1 MPAKNYKSL
10 EEIKQYL
17 LEQSKKE
24 NEINEKDVIDIATKN
39 HLSEDEEEDLFNW
52 IQENDEILMS
62 GENEEDEL
70 DEEED
75 LFNWI
80 QENDEILISGEE
92 DELDEEDEDEDEDEE
107 EDDSEETSSQVERKK
122 SFDSMKAYLQE
133 IGAVDR
139 LTPEEEIE
147 IGRRAA
153 QGDPEAKEIMINANL
168 RLVVAM
174 ARKFLNRG
182 LSYQDLIQ
190 EGNIGLMRAV
200 EKFDPDKGF
209 RFSTYATWWIR
220 QSLTRAIADQSR
232 DIRIPVHTTEQ
243 IYKIKKI
250 QRELFQEFNRE
261 PTPEEIAEKIP
272 GMDAVKVTDLL
283 SVSQDTISL
292 ESPTG
297 DEEDSTLG
305 DFIKDD
311 SIKGPEDVF
320 KSEALKDQIDK
331 VLKELPEREEAIV
344 RMRFGLDG
352 TGTVKT
358 LDEVGKIYGITKERV
373 RQIEN
378 KAMRR
383 LKMIIK
389 TKEEYTDLDEE

>member
-39 HLSEDEEEDLFNW
+39 HLSEDEEENLFNW

-62 GENEEDEL
+62 GEDEEDEL
-70 DEEED
+70 DED
-75 LFNWI
+75 
-80 QENDEILISGEE
+80 
-92 DELDEEDEDEDEDEE
+92 DEE
-107 EDDSEETSSQVERKK
+107 ENEEDSEEDSEETSSQVERKK

-139 LTPEEEIE
+139 LSPEEEIE

-200 EKFDPDKGF
+200 VKFDPDKGF

-272 GMDAVKVTDLL
+272 GMDAAKVTDLL

>member
-62 GENEEDEL
+62 GEDEEDEL
-70 DEEED
+70 DED
-75 LFNWI
+75 
-80 QENDEILISGEE
+80 
-92 DELDEEDEDEDEDEE
+92 DEDEDEE
-107 EDDSEETSSQVERKK
+107 DEEDDSEDTSSQVDRKK

-272 GMDAVKVTDLL
+272 GMDAAKVTDLL

-320 KSEALKDQIDK
+320 KGEALKDQIDK

>member
-62 GENEEDEL
+62 GEDEEDEL
-70 DEEED
+70 DD
-75 LFNWI
+75 
-80 QENDEILISGEE
+80 
-92 DELDEEDEDEDEDEE
+92 EDEDEDEDEE
-107 EDDSEETSSQVERKK
+107 EDDSEDTSSQVDRKK

-174 ARKFLNRG
+174 AKKFLNRG

-272 GMDAVKVTDLL
+272 GMDAAKVTDLL

>member
-1 MPAKNYKSL
+1 MPAKYYKSL

-17 LEQSKKE
+17 LEQSKNE

-62 GENEEDEL
+62 GEDEEDEL
-70 DEEED
+70 DED
-75 LFNWI
+75 
-80 QENDEILISGEE
+80 
-92 DELDEEDEDEDEDEE
+92 DEDEDEE
-107 EDDSEETSSQVERKK
+107 DEEDDSEDISSQVDRKK

-272 GMDAVKVTDLL
+272 GMDAAKVTDLL

>member
-62 GENEEDEL
+62 GEDEEDEL
-70 DEEED
+70 DD
-75 LFNWI
+75 
-80 QENDEILISGEE
+80 
-92 DELDEEDEDEDEDEE
+92 EDEDEDEDEE
-107 EDDSEETSSQVERKK
+107 KDDSEDTSSQVERKK

-272 GMDAVKVTDLL
+272 GMDAAKVTDLL

>member
-52 IQENDEILMS
+52 IQENDEIL
-62 GENEEDEL
+62 
-70 DEEED
+70 
-75 LFNWI
+75 
-80 QENDEILISGEE
+80 ISGEDE
-92 DELDEEDEDEDEDEE
+92 ENELDEEDEDEDEDEE
-107 EDDSEETSSQVERKK
+107 EDDSEDTSSQVERKK

-272 GMDAVKVTDLL
+272 GMDAAKVTDLL

>member
-62 GENEEDEL
+62 GEDEEDEL
-70 DEEED
+70 DED
-75 LFNWI
+75 
-80 QENDEILISGEE
+80 
-92 DELDEEDEDEDEDEE
+92 DEDEDEE
-107 EDDSEETSSQVERKK
+107 DEEDDSEDTSSQVDRKK

-272 GMDAVKVTDLL
+272 GMDAVKVIDLL

>member
-62 GENEEDEL
+62 GEDEEDEL
-70 DEEED
+70 DD
-75 LFNWI
+75 
-80 QENDEILISGEE
+80 
-92 DELDEEDEDEDEDEE
+92 EDEDEDEDEE
-107 EDDSEETSSQVERKK
+107 EDDSEDTSSQVDRKK

-232 DIRIPVHTTEQ
+232 DIRIPVHTAEQ

-272 GMDAVKVTDLL
+272 GMDAAKVIDLL

>member
-62 GENEEDEL
+62 GED
-70 DEEED
+70 
-75 LFNWI
+75 
-80 QENDEILISGEE
+80 EE

-107 EDDSEETSSQVERKK
+107 EDDSEDTSSQVERKK

-272 GMDAVKVTDLL
+272 GMDAAKVTDLL

-389 TKEEYTDLDEE
+389 TKEEYTDLDKE

>member
-17 LEQSKKE
+17 LEQSKNE

-62 GENEEDEL
+62 GEDEDDEL
-70 DEEED
+70 DEED
-75 LFNWI
+75 
-80 QENDEILISGEE
+80 DE
-92 DELDEEDEDEDEDEE
+92 EEDEDEDEE
-107 EDDSEETSSQVERKK
+107 DSEETSSQVERKK

-139 LTPEEEIE
+139 LSPEEEIE

-182 LSYQDLIQ
+182 LSYQDLVQ

-272 GMDAVKVTDLL
+272 GMDAAKVTDLL

>member
-39 HLSEDEEEDLFNW
+39 HLSEDEEEDIFNW

-62 GENEEDEL
+62 GED
-70 DEEED
+70 
-75 LFNWI
+75 
-80 QENDEILISGEE
+80 EE
-92 DELDEEDEDEDEDEE
+92 DELDEEDEDEDEEDDEE
-107 EDDSEETSSQVERKK
+107 EDSEETSSQVERKK

-139 LTPEEEIE
+139 LSPEEEIE

-272 GMDAVKVTDLL
+272 GMDAAKVTDLL

>member
-62 GENEEDEL
+62 GEDEEDEL
-70 DEEED
+70 DED
-75 LFNWI
+75 
-80 QENDEILISGEE
+80 
-92 DELDEEDEDEDEDEE
+92 DEDEDEE
-107 EDDSEETSSQVERKK
+107 DEEDDSEDTSSQVDRKK

-153 QGDPEAKEIMINANL
+153 QWNPEAKEIMINANL

-272 GMDAVKVTDLL
+272 GMDAAKVTDLL

>member
-62 GENEEDEL
+62 GEDEEDEL
-70 DEEED
+70 DED
-75 LFNWI
+75 
-80 QENDEILISGEE
+80 
-92 DELDEEDEDEDEDEE
+92 DEDEDEEDE
-107 EDDSEETSSQVERKK
+107 EDDSEETSSQVDRKK

>member
-62 GENEEDEL
+62 GEDEEDEL
-70 DEEED
+70 DD
-75 LFNWI
+75 
-80 QENDEILISGEE
+80 
-92 DELDEEDEDEDEDEE
+92 EDEDEDEDEE
-107 EDDSEETSSQVERKK
+107 EDDSEDTSSQVERKK

-272 GMDAVKVTDLL
+272 GMDAAKVTDLL

-305 DFIKDD
+305 DFINDD

>member
-62 GENEEDEL
+62 GEDEEDEL
-70 DEEED
+70 DED
-75 LFNWI
+75 
-80 QENDEILISGEE
+80 
-92 DELDEEDEDEDEDEE
+92 DEDEDEE
-107 EDDSEETSSQVERKK
+107 DEEDDSEDTSSQVDRKK

-190 EGNIGLMRAV
+190 EGNIGLMRAM
-200 EKFDPDKGF
+200 EKLDPDKGC
-209 RFSTYATWWIR
+209 RFSTYATWRIR

-272 GMDAVKVTDLL
+272 GMDAAKVTDLL

>member
-62 GENEEDEL
+62 GEDEEDEL
-70 DEEED
+70 DED
-75 LFNWI
+75 
-80 QENDEILISGEE
+80 
-92 DELDEEDEDEDEDEE
+92 DEDEDEE
-107 EDDSEETSSQVERKK
+107 DEEDDSEDTSSQVDRKK

-272 GMDAVKVTDLL
+272 GMDAAKVTDLL

-305 DFIKDD
+305 DSIKDD

>member
-62 GENEEDEL
+62 GEDEEDEL
-70 DEEED
+70 DED
-75 LFNWI
+75 
-80 QENDEILISGEE
+80 DEEE
-92 DELDEEDEDEDEDEE
+92 DEEDE
-107 EDDSEETSSQVERKK
+107 EDDSEDTSSQVDRKK

-272 GMDAVKVTDLL
+272 GMDAAKVTDLL

>member
-62 GENEEDEL
+62 GEDEEDEL
-70 DEEED
+70 DD
-75 LFNWI
+75 
-80 QENDEILISGEE
+80 
-92 DELDEEDEDEDEDEE
+92 EDEDEDEDEE
-107 EDDSEETSSQVERKK
+107 EDDSEDTSSQVDRKK

-272 GMDAVKVTDLL
+272 GMDAVKVIDLL

>member
-62 GENEEDEL
+62 GEDEEDEL
-70 DEEED
+70 DED
-75 LFNWI
+75 
-80 QENDEILISGEE
+80 
-92 DELDEEDEDEDEDEE
+92 DEE
-107 EDDSEETSSQVERKK
+107 EDEEDSEEDSEETSSQVERKK

-139 LTPEEEIE
+139 LSPEEEIE

-272 GMDAVKVTDLL
+272 GMDAAKVTDLL

>member
-62 GENEEDEL
+62 GEN
-70 DEEED
+70 
-75 LFNWI
+75 
-80 QENDEILISGEE
+80 EE

-153 QGDPEAKEIMINANL
+153 QGDPEAKEIMINENL

-190 EGNIGLMRAV
+190 EANIGLMRAV

>member
-24 NEINEKDVIDIATKN
+24 SEINEKDVIDIATKN

-62 GENEEDEL
+62 GEDEEDEL
-70 DEEED
+70 DED
-75 LFNWI
+75 
-80 QENDEILISGEE
+80 DEEE
-92 DELDEEDEDEDEDEE
+92 DEEDE
-107 EDDSEETSSQVERKK
+107 EDDSEDTSSQVDRKK
-122 SFDSMKAYLQE
+122 SFDSMKAYFQE

-147 IGRRAA
+147 IGKRAA

-272 GMDAVKVTDLL
+272 GMDAAKVTDLL

>member
-62 GENEEDEL
+62 GEDEEDEL
-70 DEEED
+70 DED
-75 LFNWI
+75 
-80 QENDEILISGEE
+80 
-92 DELDEEDEDEDEDEE
+92 DEDEDEE
-107 EDDSEETSSQVERKK
+107 DEEDDSEDTSSQVDRKK

-292 ESPTG
+292 ESPTE

>member
-62 GENEEDEL
+62 GEDEEDEL
-70 DEEED
+70 DEE
-75 LFNWI
+75 
-80 QENDEILISGEE
+80 
-92 DELDEEDEDEDEDEE
+92 EEDEDEDEDEE
-107 EDDSEETSSQVERKK
+107 EDDSEDTSSQVERKK

-272 GMDAVKVTDLL
+272 GMDAAKVTDLL

-311 SIKGPEDVF
+311 SIKGPENVF

>member
-1 MPAKNYKSL
+1 MPTKNYKSL

-62 GENEEDEL
+62 GED
-70 DEEED
+70 
-75 LFNWI
+75 
-80 QENDEILISGEE
+80 EE
-92 DELDEEDEDEDEDEE
+92 DELDEEDEEEDEEDEE
-107 EDDSEETSSQVERKK
+107 EDSEETSSQVERKK

-139 LTPEEEIE
+139 LSPEEEIE

-272 GMDAVKVTDLL
+272 GMDAAKVTDLL

>member
-24 NEINEKDVIDIATKN
+24 NEINEKDVIDIAAKN

-62 GENEEDEL
+62 GEDEEDEL
-70 DEEED
+70 DD
-75 LFNWI
+75 
-80 QENDEILISGEE
+80 
-92 DELDEEDEDEDEDEE
+92 EDEDEDEDEE
-107 EDDSEETSSQVERKK
+107 EDDSEDTSSQVDRKK

-272 GMDAVKVTDLL
+272 GMDAAKVTDLL

>member
-62 GENEEDEL
+62 GED
-70 DEEED
+70 
-75 LFNWI
+75 
-80 QENDEILISGEE
+80 EE
-92 DELDEEDEDEDEDEE
+92 DELDEEDEEDEE
-107 EDDSEETSSQVERKK
+107 EDEEDDSEDTSSQVDRKK

-147 IGRRAA
+147 IGKRAA

-272 GMDAVKVTDLL
+272 GMDAAKVTDLL

-320 KSEALKDQIDK
+320 KSEVLKDQIDK

>member
-17 LEQSKKE
+17 LEQSKKD

-62 GENEEDEL
+62 GEN
-70 DEEED
+70 
-75 LFNWI
+75 
-80 QENDEILISGEE
+80 EE

>member
-62 GENEEDEL
+62 GEDEEDEL
-70 DEEED
+70 DED
-75 LFNWI
+75 
-80 QENDEILISGEE
+80 DEEE
-92 DELDEEDEDEDEDEE
+92 DEEDE
-107 EDDSEETSSQVERKK
+107 EDDSEDTSSQVDRKK

>member
-62 GENEEDEL
+62 GEDEEDEL
-70 DEEED
+70 DD
-75 LFNWI
+75 
-80 QENDEILISGEE
+80 
-92 DELDEEDEDEDEDEE
+92 EDEDEDEDEE
-107 EDDSEETSSQVERKK
+107 EDDSEDTSSQVERKK

-272 GMDAVKVTDLL
+272 GMDAAKVTDLL

-297 DEEDSTLG
+297 DEEDGTLG

-320 KSEALKDQIDK
+320 KSEVLKDQIDK

>member
-62 GENEEDEL
+62 GEDEEDEL
-70 DEEED
+70 DED
-75 LFNWI
+75 
-80 QENDEILISGEE
+80 DE
-92 DELDEEDEDEDEDEE
+92 DEDEDDEDEDEDEE
-107 EDDSEETSSQVERKK
+107 EDDSEDTSSQVDRKK

-272 GMDAVKVTDLL
+272 GMDAAKVTDLL

>member
-24 NEINEKDVIDIATKN
+24 SEINEKDVIDIATKN

-62 GENEEDEL
+62 GEDEEDEL
-70 DEEED
+70 DED
-75 LFNWI
+75 
-80 QENDEILISGEE
+80 
-92 DELDEEDEDEDEDEE
+92 DEDEDEE
-107 EDDSEETSSQVERKK
+107 DEEDDSEDTSSQVDRKK

-147 IGRRAA
+147 IGKRAA

-272 GMDAVKVTDLL
+272 GMDAVKVSDLL

>member
-62 GENEEDEL
+62 GED
-70 DEEED
+70 
-75 LFNWI
+75 
-80 QENDEILISGEE
+80 EE
-92 DELDEEDEDEDEDEE
+92 DELDEEDEEEDEE
-107 EDDSEETSSQVERKK
+107 NEEEDSEETSSQVERKK

-139 LTPEEEIE
+139 LSPEEEIE

-243 IYKIKKI
+243 IYKIKMI

-272 GMDAVKVTDLL
+272 GMDAAKVTDLL

>member
-17 LEQSKKE
+17 LEQSKNE

-62 GENEEDEL
+62 GED
-70 DEEED
+70 
-75 LFNWI
+75 
-80 QENDEILISGEE
+80 EE
-92 DELDEEDEDEDEDEE
+92 DELDEEDEDEDEEDDEE
-107 EDDSEETSSQVERKK
+107 EDSEETSSQVERKK

-139 LTPEEEIE
+139 LSPEEEIE

-272 GMDAVKVTDLL
+272 GMDAAKVTDLL

>member
-62 GENEEDEL
+62 GEDEEDEL
-70 DEEED
+70 DD
-75 LFNWI
+75 
-80 QENDEILISGEE
+80 
-92 DELDEEDEDEDEDEE
+92 EDEDEDEDEE
-107 EDDSEETSSQVERKK
+107 EDDSEDTSSQVDRKK

-232 DIRIPVHTTEQ
+232 DSRIPVHTTEQ

-272 GMDAVKVTDLL
+272 GMDAAKVTDLL

-320 KSEALKDQIDK
+320 KSEVLKDQIDK

>member
-62 GENEEDEL
+62 GED
-70 DEEED
+70 
-75 LFNWI
+75 
-80 QENDEILISGEE
+80 EE
-92 DELDEEDEDEDEDEE
+92 DELDEEDEDEDEDDEE
-107 EDDSEETSSQVERKK
+107 EDSEETSSQVERKK

-139 LTPEEEIE
+139 LSPEEEIE

-272 GMDAVKVTDLL
+272 GMDAAKVTDLL

-344 RMRFGLDG
+344 RMRFGLDD

>member
-62 GENEEDEL
+62 GEDEEDEL
-70 DEEED
+70 DEE
-75 LFNWI
+75 NA
-80 QENDEILISGEE
+80 
-92 DELDEEDEDEDEDEE
+92 DEDEDEE
-107 EDDSEETSSQVERKK
+107 EDDSEDTSSQVERKK

>member
-62 GENEEDEL
+62 GEDEEDEL
-70 DEEED
+70 DD
-75 LFNWI
+75 
-80 QENDEILISGEE
+80 
-92 DELDEEDEDEDEDEE
+92 EDEDEDEDEE
-107 EDDSEETSSQVERKK
+107 EDDSEDTSSQIDRKK

-232 DIRIPVHTTEQ
+232 DIRIPVHTIEQ

-272 GMDAVKVTDLL
+272 GMDAAKVIDLL

>member
-24 NEINEKDVIDIATKN
+24 SEINEKDVIDIATKN

-62 GENEEDEL
+62 GED
-70 DEEED
+70 
-75 LFNWI
+75 
-80 QENDEILISGEE
+80 EE
-92 DELDEEDEDEDEDEE
+92 DELDEEDEEEDEEDE
-107 EDDSEETSSQVERKK
+107 EDDSEDTSSQVDRKK

-147 IGRRAA
+147 IGKRAA

-272 GMDAVKVTDLL
+272 GMDAAKVTDLL